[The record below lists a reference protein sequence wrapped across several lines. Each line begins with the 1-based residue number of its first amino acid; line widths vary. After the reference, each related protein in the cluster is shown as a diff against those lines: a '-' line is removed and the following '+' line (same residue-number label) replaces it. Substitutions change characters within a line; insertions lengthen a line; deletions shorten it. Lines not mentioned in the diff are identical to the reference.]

1 MKTKVI
7 SCYNG
12 PEGERAFRSFIV
24 RMDPNVVSAIISA
37 SAIVIVNIIA
47 NVILSAR
54 QTAVLELKIQQLE
67 NTLKRFQEIPDRVTR
82 LETQMTA
89 VNESLREMRLS

>member
-1 MKTKVI
+1 
-7 SCYNG
+7 
-12 PEGERAFRSFIV
+12 
-24 RMDPNVVSAIISA
+24 MDPTVLSAIIAA
-37 SAIVIVNIIA
+37 SAAVIVNIIS
-47 NVILSAR
+47 NIILSAR

-82 LETQMTA
+82 LETQMSA

>member
-1 MKTKVI
+1 MLQWTGRRKGLPVL
-7 SCYNG
+7 YN
-12 PEGERAFRSFIV
+12 V
-24 RMDPNVVSAIISA
+24 RMDPNVLSAIISA

-67 NTLKRFQEIPDRVTR
+67 NTLKRLQDIPDRVTR
-82 LETQMTA
+82 LETQMSS
-89 VNESLREMRLS
+89 VNDSLREMRLS